1 MSADEV
7 IVRLVIRSQDLSP
20 EEITSAVG
28 LRCDQSWVSGQRRG
42 PTIILQT
49 DNGWVVGS
57 GLPRTSPLEDHVDS
71 LLRRLAP
78 IAEKVKELSTRNA
91 VEVSVVIYAEN
102 EPALSFESRTLNV
115 LAGMG
120 ASLDIDL
127 YIMRGD

>member
-20 EEITSAVG
+20 EEITHAIG
-28 LRCDQSWVSGQRRG
+28 LPCEQSWVTGQRRG
-42 PTIILQT
+42 PTIILHE
-49 DNGWVVGS
+49 DNGWIIGS
-57 GLPRTSPLEDHVDS
+57 GLARTSALEDQVDG

-78 IAEKVKELSTRNA
+78 VSSKVKELSARNI
-91 VEVSVVIYAEN
+91 VEVSIVIYAGN
-102 EPALSFESRTLNV
+102 EPALSFGNQTLRA

-127 YIMRGD
+127 YIMRDD